1 MLNVQSRT
9 YRFRPG
15 ALDAIAR
22 SRNFTSDQQL
32 ALYVGVKPEQLP
44 LLRSGAEVS
53 ERLATRLSA
62 LQGDEH
68 YVSAWFDS
76 VEEEAKIA

>member
-1 MLNVQSRT
+1 MIAMQART

-22 SRNFTSDQQL
+22 SRRFDTDEQL
-32 ALYVGVKPEQLP
+32 ALYVGVRTDQLP
-44 LLRSGAEVS
+44 MLRAGAEVS

-68 YVSAWFDS
+68 YISAWFDQ
-76 VEEEAKIA
+76 VNDIKAA